1 MTNFTGN
8 CSNLTNAEALY
19 CLVQNAESFK
29 FQFRKFQALLTI
41 MTVENCWFI
50 QELKKIDFT
59 LYLHKSILYSN
70 IDPPCGF
77 EKTFV
82 KKFSQKMKMYFFQI
96 GHHVW
101 YFKSNGLFWIREEEL
116 LLGGDGNS
124 SNNHFPT
131 MFTWQRVFW
140 ELSTGSNHVLVA
152 KYLLFSR

>member
-1 MTNFTGN
+1 MINFTGN

-70 IDPPCGF
+70 SDSPLRFSKAFCKKIFTEKENGF
-77 EKTFV
+77 
-82 KKFSQKMKMYFFQI
+82 
-96 GHHVW
+96 
-101 YFKSNGLFWIREEEL
+101 FKLDTLYGTLNQNGLFWIREEL

-131 MFTWQRVFW
+131 MFTWQCVFW
-140 ELSTGSNHVLVA
+140 ELSTGSNHVLFNSKVFI
-152 KYLLFSR
+152 LL

>member
-82 KKFSQKMKMYFFQI
+82 KKFSQKMYFFQI
-96 GHHVW
+96 VW
-101 YFKSNGLFWIREEEL
+101 YLNQMGCFELERRNYFLVVTEIRAIII
-116 LLGGDGNS
+116 
-124 SNNHFPT
+124 FP
-131 MFTWQRVFW
+131 
-140 ELSTGSNHVLVA
+140 LCLHDKA
-152 KYLLFSR
+152 FSENFQPAQIMY